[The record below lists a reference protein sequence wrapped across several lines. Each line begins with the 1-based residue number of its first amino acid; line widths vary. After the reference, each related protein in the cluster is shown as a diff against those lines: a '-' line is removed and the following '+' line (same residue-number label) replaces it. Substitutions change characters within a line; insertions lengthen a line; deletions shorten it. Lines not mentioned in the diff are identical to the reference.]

1 MTTAKTVV
9 GVSALLLGL
18 AAAAFAEPYAL
29 VAGSVF
35 RPSGHTLPGAKV
47 TLSPE
52 GGGKRREAR
61 TDARG
66 EFAFRVPAKAARYT
80 VKVTAAG
87 LKPASQ
93 TVQVQSEERVD
104 LLFLMEAE
112 K

>member
-9 GVSALLLGL
+9 GVSALWLGL

-47 TLSPE
+47 TLTPE
-52 GGGKRREAR
+52 GGKRREAR

-80 VKVTAAG
+80 VEVTAAG
-87 LKPASQ
+87 LKPATQ

-104 LLFLMEAE
+104 LSFLMEAE